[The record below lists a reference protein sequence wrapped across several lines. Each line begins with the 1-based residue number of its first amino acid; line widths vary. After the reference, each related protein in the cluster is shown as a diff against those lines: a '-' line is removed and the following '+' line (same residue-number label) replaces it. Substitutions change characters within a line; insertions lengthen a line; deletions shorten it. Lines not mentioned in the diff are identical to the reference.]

1 MPPTTL
7 RSRVFVNGNSQAVR
21 IPQEFRLS
29 ASRVEIT
36 RTEAGELVIR
46 PLAERRG
53 QALLEALD
61 DFDAEFIAAVERH
74 RREADPLQDRESL

>member
-1 MPPTTL
+1 MPATTL

-21 IPQEFRLS
+21 IPQEFRLN

-46 PLAERRG
+46 PLAGRRG

-61 DFDAEFIAAVERH
+61 AFDAEFVASLER
-74 RREADPLQDRESL
+74 RRSEPDSMQDRESL